1 MIELSPDQLIK
12 LFTHLQQLTTL
23 PENDADHLQWE
34 EKGGKV
40 YSVHHGENTV
50 FFLNTDRSYAGGNNL
65 EFRILVKKKGKGV
78 AVDEK
83 EAQVNAKYEE
93 LVYQKIKREVFFSHK
108 LKNLAK
114 TVNLLFKTIKL
125 QVDISEIKQVAEINK
140 QLGL

>member
-1 MIELSPDQLIK
+1 M
-12 LFTHLQQLTTL
+12 
-23 PENDADHLQWE
+23 
-34 EKGGKV
+34 
-40 YSVHHGENTV
+40 
-50 FFLNTDRSYAGGNNL
+50 
-65 EFRILVKKKGKGV
+65 